1 MIDSPATDGVVVPAE
16 QLSAE
21 ALTGLIEAFINREGT
36 DYGEVEWSL
45 EEKVAQVREL
55 LRRREVAIVFDPLT
69 ESCTLVSR
77 EALRGL
83 GHSAGG

>member
-1 MIDSPATDGVVVPAE
+1 MIDPMPEGVVVPAE

-45 EEKVAQVREL
+45 ADKVAQVREL
-55 LRRREVAIVFDPLT
+55 VRRREVAILFDPLT
-69 ESCTLVSR
+69 ETCTLVTR
-77 EALRGL
+77 EELRRL